1 MAKSFTVLVTGATGF
16 IGRRLL
22 EPGARSLVRRA
33 DGRDNSIVGDL
44 LDPMSLALAC
54 KDADVVYHC
63 GGYAHSA
70 SPPES
75 DIHWRVN
82 YEGTR
87 NLLKAAGR
95 AGVRRFVF
103 LSSVKAMGDP
113 GSECVD
119 EEWQGE
125 PSSQYGKAKR
135 AAENEVLEAG
145 VRYGMH
151 VVNLRLAMVFGA
163 GGRGN
168 LERMVRGVAAG
179 WFPPL
184 PETGN
189 RRSLVHVHDVVR
201 AARVVVN
208 NPLSNGKTY
217 IVADRQAY
225 SGREIY
231 DAIRLGLDK
240 GQTRWFLPRQTLD
253 LGGRLGDLFGSAFGY
268 RLALNSD
275 AVEQLLGSAC
285 FLPNKIQSELG
296 WRASVGLA
304 DGIREMC
311 VGRIRVA

>member
-1 MAKSFTVLVTGATGF
+1 MAKSSTVLVTGATGF

-22 EPGARSLVRRA
+22 EPGARSLVRSA
-33 DGRDNSIVGDL
+33 DGHDNSVVGDL

-54 KDADVVYHC
+54 KDVDTVYHC

-70 SPPES
+70 SPSES
-75 DIHWRVN
+75 NIHWRVN

-87 NLLKAAGR
+87 NLLEAAGR
-95 AGVRRFVF
+95 AGVRQFVF
-103 LSSVKAMGDP
+103 LSSVKAMADP
-113 GSECVD
+113 GFECVD

-125 PSSQYGKAKR
+125 PKSQYGKAKR
-135 AAENEVLEAG
+135 AAEDEVLEAG
-145 VRYGMH
+145 IRYGMH

-189 RRSLVHVHDVVR
+189 RRSLVHVNDVVR
-201 AARVVVN
+201 AARVAVT

-217 IVADRQAY
+217 IVADHQAY

-231 DAIRLGLDK
+231 DTIRSELGMSR
-240 GQTRWFLPRQTLD
+240 TRWRLPQQALS
-253 LGGRLGDLFGSAFGY
+253 LGGMLGDVLGSSLRH
-268 RLALNSD
+268 RLLLNSE

-285 FLPNKIQSELG
+285 FSPDKIRSELG
-296 WRASVGLA
+296 WCATVNLA

-311 VGRIRVA
+311 LDRITIA